1 MAVRKFRFQFHT
13 NKVGSDIETIA
24 EIELD
29 DDLTDEQVNNEV
41 IEAWVWENTY
51 QKIEEVKEYRWLK
64 IIAKLKTH

>member
-41 IEAWVWENTY
+41 IEAYKDWVWENTY
-51 QKIEEVKEYRWLK
+51 QKVEEIR
-64 IIAKLKTH
+64 